1 MMMAPGLA
9 SWSPYILTP
18 RRWPLESRP
27 FLVLP
32 APFLC
37 AIWMVSRRAG
47 TGTGTPAAPPT
58 ESEARSPRGK
68 KEEVVVVGARERPL
82 KAPARVNAMEAMGRW
97 SGGRQRGSLGRR
109 RGKRADEAVR
119 YRGVGAGDNG
129 VEKGCRRETWARS
142 WLAQCFG
149 SWSFWALLADGPRG
163 ACRVSGRIGREGNG
177 VMLLAGFGPCSFRQG
192 NTGFTKESFRGKT
205 K

>member
-1 MMMAPGLA
+1 VPRWRMMMAPGLA

-18 RRWPLESRP
+18 RRCPLESRP

-68 KEEVVVVGARERPL
+68 EEVVAGTRERPL
-82 KAPARVNAMEAMGRW
+82 KAPARANAMGRW
-97 SGGRQRGSLGRR
+97 SGGREATWQLGKKT
-109 RGKRADEAVR
+109 GDESR
-119 YRGVGAGDNG
+119 
-129 VEKGCRRETWARS
+129 
-142 WLAQCFG
+142 
-149 SWSFWALLADGPRG
+149 
-163 ACRVSGRIGREGNG
+163 
-177 VMLLAGFGPCSFRQG
+177 
-192 NTGFTKESFRGKT
+192 
-205 K
+205 

>member
-1 MMMAPGLA
+1 MPRWRMMMAPGLA

-18 RRWPLESRP
+18 RRCPLESRP

-47 TGTGTPAAPPT
+47 TGTAGTPAAPPT
-58 ESEARSPRGK
+58 ESEARSQRG

-82 KAPARVNAMEAMGRW
+82 KAPARANAMEAMGRW

-119 YRGVGAGDNG
+119 YVWVRVITKEWRREGS
-129 VEKGCRRETWARS
+129 RRETWARS

-149 SWSFWALLADGPRG
+149 SWSFWALT
-163 ACRVSGRIGREGNG
+163 CRWASWCLQSDWPN
-177 VMLLAGFGPCSFRQG
+177 
-192 NTGFTKESFRGKT
+192 
-205 K
+205 